1 MRCQRALAQHKRTS
15 RHFSHGFS
23 SLVKPQKCNLGATH
37 PCRTKSAGPE
47 SQTQVLL
54 WPSAEDLHVSKKTSD
69 HLITVCMAC
78 RNTGS
83 DLQVHKSTA
92 AGAVHISHTVSQIKY
107 DAGGSSAPQPWW
119 QQATMPQ
126 MLASAKF
133 TGRPRQPLPLTDE
146 QLRSLAPCEV
156 VRNALPLKLANSL
169 LKVLLA
175 DCETWVRGT
184 WFMAGK
190 QHSAPRRSAYYTLGS
205 TQVKLA

>member
-1 MRCQRALAQHKRTS
+1 
-15 RHFSHGFS
+15 
-23 SLVKPQKCNLGATH
+23 
-37 PCRTKSAGPE
+37 
-47 SQTQVLL
+47 
-54 WPSAEDLHVSKKTSD
+54 
-69 HLITVCMAC
+69 
-78 RNTGS
+78 
-83 DLQVHKSTA
+83 
-92 AGAVHISHTVSQIKY
+92 
-107 DAGGSSAPQPWW
+107 
-119 QQATMPQ
+119 MPQ

-133 TGRPRQPLPLTDE
+133 TGRPRQSLPLTDE